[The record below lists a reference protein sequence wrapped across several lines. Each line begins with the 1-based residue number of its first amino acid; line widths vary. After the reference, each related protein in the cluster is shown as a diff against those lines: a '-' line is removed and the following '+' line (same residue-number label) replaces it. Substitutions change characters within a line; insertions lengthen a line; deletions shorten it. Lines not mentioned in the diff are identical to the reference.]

1 MMYLNRNRKPVS
13 RFANKCE
20 LHKNC
25 VKGHALT
32 LGLYISLF
40 QGFALLPIAGRAIYH
55 SI

>member
-1 MMYLNRNRKPVS
+1 MMYLNRNSKPVS
-13 RFANKCE
+13 RFANKRE
-20 LHKNC
+20 LHRNC

-40 QGFALLPIAGRAIYH
+40 QSSPLLPIAGRAIYH